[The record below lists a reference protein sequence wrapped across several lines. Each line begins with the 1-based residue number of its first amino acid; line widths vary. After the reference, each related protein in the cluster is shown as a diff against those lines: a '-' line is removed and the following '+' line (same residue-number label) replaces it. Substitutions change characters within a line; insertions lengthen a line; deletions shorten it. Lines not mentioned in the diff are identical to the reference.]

1 MKKRLWSILTA
12 LALCLSLLPTVAL
25 AADPVTNVPYLDEN
39 GTLQTCGIATEVTS
53 SDTTWGTAGTTT
65 WYVVQGNVAFG
76 TAGTNQRV
84 YTYGDVHLILAD
96 GCTLTLEDGLTT
108 SGDLTIYAQS
118 TGDEQGKMCANDQE
132 SDESSW
138 GVNICGDLT
147 INGGSIEASSSA
159 AEDSYGILAYNM
171 TVNGG
176 SVKATGGAADM
187 SYGICVAGPTS
198 VVDSGSMTINGGS
211 VTATGGEGSC
221 DSHGIYAKKE
231 LTITGG
237 TVKAEG
243 GDATESYGICA
254 DNELT
259 ITGNADVTATGG
271 EAEGSSY
278 GIYGAGTGL
287 TISGGTVTAEGGEAM
302 DSYGIYAA
310 NDLTIT
316 GNTVIFASSIDGT
329 EGESNPWSGVI
340 FEGNEGKVYGNPTL
354 TADLTIPEG
363 ATLTNNGSIYVD
375 GTLTK
380 NGTVSGT
387 GGVYYPLT
395 VTGGTATDTS
405 TYNNKTYGEAGS
417 TITLTPDIPL
427 TGLQFKQWNVS
438 LADVTIANNSFTM
451 PSAALTVTAQFTSVP
466 GSFVEVSTEDQLRLA
481 LDSGA
486 TSIKLTGSFNINT
499 ANPITVRD
507 KEITLDL
514 NGYVLT
520 ASDGKNYHGI
530 ITLDDGNST
539 ARTSLTLID
548 SNPNKSNVVDK
559 KQYKGG
565 VINGGVTVTASGKG
579 NNDCRLYANG
589 GSVAG
594 TVGLSS
600 LSASIYCTSDTP
612 TAFYANV
619 GQYGSIY
626 GGIFYGN
633 TSITKIKGKTVTFQY
648 NGSTYAREVVESGNA
663 AVAPIPPQ
671 ETTADGYHINWYQGD
686 AEVSYD
692 FSTPVTEDITLTAAW
707 ENTYRITFDTAGG
720 TAVAPIMQAYNA
732 EVTELEAP
740 TRTGYTFKGWN
751 PATVPMKDITVTAQ
765 WTANEYDISY
775 EGMEGAE
782 YAGTLPTTHTYD
794 TETAI
799 PTPIKTGYT
808 FAGWQVNDGETLVKE
823 LTLGATDYTDP
834 ITLTAVWTPNV
845 YNVMLDTNG
854 GTILK
859 GDVTEYTYGVGATL
873 PTKVTRSGYYF
884 IGWYDNEAFR
894 GKPVSEITTTDIGD
908 KTFYAGWI
916 AISATPTY
924 PPTTEET
931 EGGTVTVL
939 PKSPAQGVTV
949 TITPTPD
956 EGYAVAQVIV
966 TDKNGDPV
974 EVTDNGDGTYSFK
987 QPSGKVTISVTFAEI
1002 EQPGGNPFVDVPA
1015 DAYYYDAVLWAV
1027 ENGVTEGTNADGTLF
1042 SPNDPCTRAQ
1052 VVTFLWRAAGSPE
1065 PESLRSFADV
1075 SADSYYAK
1083 AVAWAVENGI
1093 TTGTGDGLFS
1103 PDAVCSRAQ
1112 IVTFLWRAQQ
1122 SPAAGSANPFLDVA
1136 ADAYYTDAVLWAVE
1150 NGVTMGT
1157 NAEGTA
1163 FSPDDDCTRAQIV
1176 TFLYRCLGG
1185 E

>member
-1 MKKRLWSILTA
+1 MKKRLLSILLTA
-12 LALCLSLLPTVAL
+12 CLLVGLLPTVAF
-25 AADPVTNVPYLDEN
+25 AAEGDVDYLYCDAN
-39 GTLQTCGIATEVTS
+39 GANWATGTKSVGEYTLVTS

-278 GIYGAGTGL
+278 GIY
-287 TISGGTVTAEGGEAM
+287 
-302 DSYGIYAA
+302 AA

-340 FEGNEGKVYGNPTL
+340 FEGNEGKAYGNPTL
-354 TADLTIPEG
+354 TADLTIPEGATLTIPEG

-375 GTLTK
+375 GTLS
-380 NGTVSGT
+380 GTVGGT
-387 GGVYYPLT
+387 GGVYSLLT
-395 VTGGTATDTS
+395 LKYCEATETSDTS
-405 TYNNKTYGEAGS
+405 TYNSKTYGKAGS
-417 TITLTPDIPL
+417 DITLTPVTPPS
-427 TGLQFKQWNVS
+427 GLQFNQWNVS
-438 LADVTIANNSFTM
+438 LDDITIENNSFKM

-486 TSIKLTGSFNINT
+486 TSIKLMADIALSTTLTLTN
-499 ANPITVRD
+499 

-514 NGYVLT
+514 NGHVFKRSNGTYYTETIKLE
-520 ASDGKNYHGI
+520 DGSSKAN
-530 ITLDDGNST
+530 
-539 ARTSLTLID
+539 TSLTLID
-548 SNPNKSNVVDK
+548 SNPDQPNTVGGKT
-559 KQYKGG
+559 YKGG
-565 VINGGVTVTASGKG
+565 VIYGSITVTASGHG
-579 NNDCRLYANG
+579 SNDCRLYANG
-589 GSVAG
+589 GSVTG
-594 TVGLSS
+594 NVGLSS
-600 LSASIYCTSDTP
+600 VSSSIYCTSDTP
-612 TAFYANV
+612 TAFYGNAA
-619 GQYGSIY
+619 QYGSIY

-633 TSITKIKGKTVTFQY
+633 NNDLKTIKGKTVTFKY
-648 NGSTYAREVVESGNA
+648 NGSTYAREVVESGKT

-692 FSTPVTEDITLTAAW
+692 FSTPVTGDITLTAAW

-720 TAVAPIMQAYNA
+720 TAVAPIMQVYNTT
-732 EVTELEAP
+732 VTASEA
-740 TRTGYTFKGWN
+740 TTKTGYTFKGWN

-808 FAGWQVNDGETLVKE
+808 FVGWQVNGEGELKE
-823 LTLGATDYTDP
+823 NLTLGATDYTDT

-845 YNVMLDTNG
+845 YNVTLDTNG
-854 GTILK
+854 GTIRE
-859 GDVTEYTYGVGATL
+859 GNVTEYTYGVGATL

-956 EGYAVAQVIV
+956 EGYAVDQVIV

-1065 PESLRSFADV
+1065 PESLRSLSDVPAD
-1075 SADSYYAK
+1075 AYYAK
-1083 AVAWAVENGI
+1083 AVAWALENGI

-1136 ADAYYTDAVLWAVE
+1136 SDAYYTDAVLWAVK
-1150 NGVTMGT
+1150 NGITVGT
-1157 NAEGTA
+1157 NAAGTT

>member
-1 MKKRLWSILTA
+1 MSILLTA
-12 LALCLSLLPTVAL
+12 CLLVGLLPTVAL
-25 AADPVTNVPYLDEN
+25 AAEGDVEYLYYDEN
-39 GTLQTCGIATEVTS
+39 SANWQTGTIADSEYTVVTEGN
-53 SDTTWGTAGTTT
+53 DMWGETGQTT
-65 WYVVQGNVAFG
+65 WYVVQGDVEFG
-76 TAGTNQRV
+76 TGE
-84 YTYGDVHLILAD
+84 TYQCVNTRGDVRLILAD
-96 GCTLTLEDGLTT
+96 GCTLTLADGLLAL
-108 SGDLTIYAQS
+108 GNLTVYAQS
-118 TGDEQGKMCANDQE
+118 TGDNQGRMSVNANSADFD
-132 SDESSW
+132 STGIAVS
-138 GVNICGDLT
+138 GNFT
-147 INGGSIEASSSA
+147 INGGSIEASSSE
-159 AEDSYGILAYNM
+159 AEESYGIRAYNM

-176 SVKATGGAADM
+176 SVTATGGAADS

-211 VTATGGEGSC
+211 VTATGGEGLY
-221 DSHGIYAKKE
+221 DSHGIYAKKT

-237 TVKAEG
+237 TIKAEG
-243 GDATESYGICA
+243 GEAGSDYYGGTSYGICA
-254 DNELT
+254 DNQLT

-271 EAEGSSY
+271 EAEGS
-278 GIYGAGTGL
+278 
-287 TISGGTVTAEGGEAM
+287 
-302 DSYGIYAA
+302 SYGIYAA

-340 FEGNEGKVYGNPTL
+340 FEGNEGKAYGNPTL

-375 GTLTK
+375 GTLSGTVDG
-380 NGTVSGT
+380 NGTVYSL
-387 GGVYYPLT
+387 LT
-395 VTGGTATDTS
+395 LKYCTATETLDTS
-405 TYNNKTYGEAGS
+405 TYNSKTYATAGS
-417 TITLTPDIPL
+417 DITLTPVTPPS
-427 TGLQFKQWNVS
+427 GLQFNQWNVS
-438 LADVTIANNSFTM
+438 LDDITIENNSFKM

-466 GSFVEVSTEDQLRLA
+466 GSFVDVSTEDQLRLA

-486 TSIKLTGSFNINT
+486 TSIKLMADIALSTTLTLTN
-499 ANPITVRD
+499 

-514 NGYVLT
+514 NGHVFKRSNGTYYTETIKLE
-520 ASDGKNYHGI
+520 DGSSKAN
-530 ITLDDGNST
+530 
-539 ARTSLTLID
+539 TSLTLID
-548 SNPNKSNVVDK
+548 SNPDQPNTVGGKT
-559 KQYKGG
+559 YKGG
-565 VINGGVTVTASGKG
+565 VIYGSITVTASGHG
-579 NNDCRLYANG
+579 SNDCRLYANG
-589 GSVAG
+589 GSVTG
-594 TVGLSS
+594 NVGLSS
-600 LSASIYCTSDTP
+600 YSSQIYCTSDTP
-612 TAFYANV
+612 TAFYGNAA
-619 GQYGSIY
+619 QYGSIY

-633 TSITKIKGKTVTFQY
+633 NNDLKTIKGKTVTFQY
-648 NGSTYAREVVESGNA
+648 NGSTYAREVVESGKT

-671 ETTADGYHINWYQGD
+671 ATNAETGEHINWYQENAD
-686 AEVSYD
+686 VSYD
-692 FSTPVTEDITLTAAW
+692 FSTPVTGDITLFAKW

-720 TAVAPIMQAYNA
+720 TAVAPIMQAVGA
-732 EVTELEAP
+732 EVTAP
-740 TRTGYTFKGWN
+740 AAPEKTGYTFNGWN
-751 PATVPMKDITVTAQ
+751 PATVNGWNPATVSMKDITVTAQ

-799 PTPIKTGYT
+799 PTPIRTGYT
-808 FAGWQVNDGETLVKE
+808 FAGWQVNGGGELKE
-823 LTLGATDYTDP
+823 NLTLGAADYTDT

-845 YNVMLDTNG
+845 YNVTLDTNG
-854 GTILK
+854 GTIRE
-859 GDVTEYTYGVGATL
+859 GNVTEYTYGVGATL

-966 TDKNGDPV
+966 TDKNGNPV

-1052 VVTFLWRAAGSPE
+1052 VVTFIYRA
-1065 PESLRSFADV
+1065 
-1075 SADSYYAK
+1075 
-1083 AVAWAVENGI
+1083 
-1093 TTGTGDGLFS
+1093 T
-1103 PDAVCSRAQ
+1103 
-1112 IVTFLWRAQQ
+1112 
-1122 SPAAGSANPFLDVA
+1122 
-1136 ADAYYTDAVLWAVE
+1136 
-1150 NGVTMGT
+1150 
-1157 NAEGTA
+1157 
-1163 FSPDDDCTRAQIV
+1163 
-1176 TFLYRCLGG
+1176 
-1185 E
+1185 

>member
-1 MKKRLWSILTA
+1 MSILLTA
-12 LALCLSLLPTVAL
+12 CLLVGLLPTVAL
-25 AADPVTNVPYLDEN
+25 AAEGDVEYLYYDEN
-39 GTLQTCGIATEVTS
+39 SANWQ
-53 SDTTWGTAGTTT
+53 AGTIADSEYTVVTEGNDMWGETGQTT
-65 WYVVQGNVAFG
+65 WYVVQGDVEFG
-76 TAGTNQRV
+76 TGE
-84 YTYGDVHLILAD
+84 TYQCVNTRGDVRLILAD
-96 GCTLTLEDGLTT
+96 GCTLTLADGLLAL
-108 SGDLTIYAQS
+108 GNLTVYAQS
-118 TGDEQGKMCANDQE
+118 TGDNQGRMSVNANSADFD
-132 SDESSW
+132 STGIAVS
-138 GVNICGDLT
+138 GNFT
-147 INGGSIEASSSA
+147 INGGSIEASSSE
-159 AEDSYGILAYNM
+159 AEESYGIKAYNM

-176 SVKATGGAADM
+176 SV
-187 SYGICVAGPTS
+187 
-198 VVDSGSMTINGGS
+198 
-211 VTATGGEGSC
+211 
-221 DSHGIYAKKE
+221 
-231 LTITGG
+231 
-237 TVKAEG
+237 
-243 GDATESYGICA
+243 
-254 DNELT
+254 
-259 ITGNADVTATGG
+259 TATGG
-271 EAEGSSY
+271 EAEGS
-278 GIYGAGTGL
+278 
-287 TISGGTVTAEGGEAM
+287 
-302 DSYGIYAA
+302 SYGIYAA

-340 FEGNEGKVYGNPTL
+340 FEGNEGKAYGNPTL

-363 ATLTNNGSIYVD
+363 ATLTNNGAIYVD
-375 GTLTK
+375 GTLS
-380 NGTVSGT
+380 GTVGGT

-395 VTGGTATDTS
+395 LKYCEATETSDTS
-405 TYNNKTYGEAGS
+405 TYNSKTYGEAGS
-417 TITLTPDIPL
+417 DITLTPVTPP

-438 LADVTIANNSFTM
+438 PSNFAIENNSFTM
-451 PSAALTVTAQFTSVP
+451 PSAALAVTAQFTSVP

-486 TSIKLTGSFNINT
+486 TSIKLMADIALSTTLTLTN
-499 ANPITVRD
+499 

-514 NGYVLT
+514 NGHVFKRSNGTYYTETIKLE
-520 ASDGKNYHGI
+520 DGSSKAN
-530 ITLDDGNST
+530 
-539 ARTSLTLID
+539 TSLTLID
-548 SNPNKSNVVDK
+548 SNPDQPNTVGGKT
-559 KQYKGG
+559 YKGG
-565 VINGGVTVTASGKG
+565 VIYGSITVTASGEG
-579 NNDCRLYANG
+579 SNDCRLYANG
-589 GSVAG
+589 GSVTG
-594 TVGLSS
+594 NVGLSS
-600 LSASIYCTSDTP
+600 YSSQIYCTSDTP
-612 TAFYANV
+612 TAFYGNAA
-619 GQYGSIY
+619 QYGSIY

-633 TSITKIKGKTVTFQY
+633 NNDLKTIKGKTVTFKY
-648 NGSTYAREVVESGNA
+648 NGSTYAREVVESGKT

-692 FSTPVTEDITLTAAW
+692 FSTPVTGDITLTAAW

-720 TAVAPIMQAYNA
+720 TAVAPIMQVYNTT
-732 EVTELEAP
+732 VTASEA
-740 TRTGYTFKGWN
+740 TTKTGYTFKGWN

-782 YAGTLPTTHTYD
+782 YGENHPVTHTYD
-794 TETAI
+794 TATEI
-799 PTPIKTGYT
+799 SDPTRTGYT
-808 FAGWQVNDGETLVKE
+808 FAGWQVNDGKTLVKE
-823 LTLGATDYTDP
+823 LTLGATDYTDT

-845 YNVMLDTNG
+845 YNVTLDTNG
-854 GTILK
+854 GTIRE
-859 GDVTEYTYGVGATL
+859 GNVTEYTYGVGATL

-966 TDKNGDPV
+966 TDKNGNPV
-974 EVTDNGDGTYSFK
+974 EVTDNGDGTYSFT
-987 QPSGKVTISVTFAEI
+987 QPKGKVTISVTFAEI

-1065 PESLRSFADV
+1065 PESLRSLSDVPAD
-1075 SADSYYAK
+1075 AYYAK
-1083 AVAWAVENGI
+1083 AVAWALENGI